1 MTHLASQRIWKK
13 NPKSYQNGCVK
24 AQKQRRSW
32 LVDNTVPAKRRFTYT
47 LTVECASEGNAD
59 LGAVENL
66 LDLHFQELVM
76 NDSFVNELDEKQA
89 VTIQVIPNFG
99 QK

>member
-1 MTHLASQRIWKK
+1 MSEA
-13 NPKSYQNGCVK
+13 PE
-24 AQKQRRSW
+24 
-32 LVDNTVPAKRRFTYT
+32 AKRKFTYM
-47 LTVECASEGNAD
+47 LTIECAGEGNANLD
-59 LGAVENL
+59 RIETL

-76 NDSFVNELDEKQA
+76 DDNFVKELDEKDA

>member
-1 MTHLASQRIWKK
+1 MSEA
-13 NPKSYQNGCVK
+13 PE
-24 AQKQRRSW
+24 
-32 LVDNTVPAKRRFTYT
+32 AKRKFTYT
-47 LTVECASEGNAD
+47 LSVECASEGNAN
-59 LGAVENL
+59 LGRIETL

-76 NDSFVNELDEKQA
+76 DDNFVKELDEKDA